1 MILLLTWT
9 LGIYALWLHTHYT
22 MALRKQLY
30 EEISG
35 EHRAILELAA
45 AMQRELDVEHID
57 PLVLREKQLKERIN
71 IEILG
76 GRISYVHLRSK
87 PELYS
92 MWKAVR
98 QWFKAEKWWFLAM
111 LTVTIF
117 CLTGWMLW
125 VAQGGY
131 SAMLL
136 WLWSFSVCFGQLGA
150 FCIGTSVGS
159 RLLIISS
166 WAIMGATIIS
176 SLAGAIATHPND

>member
-1 MILLLTWT
+1 MVLLLAWT

-22 MALRKQLY
+22 MMLRKQLY

-45 AMQRELDVEHID
+45 AMQRELDVEDID

-71 IEILG
+71 MEILG

-117 CLTGWMLW
+117 CSTGWIIC
-125 VAQGGY
+125 VSHGGY
-131 SAMLL
+131 TAMLL
-136 WLWSFSVCFGQLGA
+136 WFWSFSVWLGQLWA

-166 WAIMGATIIS
+166 WAIMGTIIIIG
-176 SLAGAIATHPND
+176 LAGAIAPPPNY